1 MIHANLLVQN
11 TEAAFEH
18 LKCCRLCEHRCGNDR
33 TQGHKGKCHALAEVR
48 VFRHRVEW
56 GEEPELVPSHLFYT
70 SGCDLRCKFCIAE
83 QNAFNPQIGT
93 LLTNEFLRT
102 SIAWGRS
109 QGAKN
114 IQWVGGEPTIHL
126 PGILQAM
133 QQIDDLPD
141 VVWKSDF
148 YATPEALDLLE
159 GVAKYYV
166 ADFKFGNN
174 SCATQI
180 AGVPHYVE
188 TVARNLKYVSNR
200 GILIIR
206 HLLLPSHFDC
216 CYVPLVDWIA
226 EHLPDVRFSLRDG
239 YLPKWQAKNH
249 PTLNALVSEKESK
262 MARNLAIA
270 KGLRLV

>member
-1 MIHANLLVQN
+1 
-11 TEAAFEH
+11 
-18 LKCCRLCEHRCGNDR
+18 
-33 TQGHKGKCHALAEVR
+33 
-48 VFRHRVEW
+48 
-56 GEEPELVPSHLFYT
+56 
-70 SGCDLRCKFCIAE
+70 
-83 QNAFNPQIGT
+83 
-93 LLTNEFLRT
+93 LRT
-102 SIAWGRS
+102 AIVWGRT

-114 IQWVGGEPTIHL
+114 LQWVGGEPTIHL
-126 PGILQAM
+126 PGILEAM

-148 YATPEALDLLE
+148 YATTEALNLL
-159 GVAKYYV
+159 GGIVKYYV

-174 SCATQI
+174 LCAAQV
-180 AGVPHYVE
+180 AGVAHYVE
-188 TVARNLKYVSNR
+188 TITRNLKHVADR

-206 HLLLPSHFDC
+206 HLLLPGHFEC
-216 CYVPLVDWIA
+216 CYLPMINWIV

-249 PTLNALVSEKESK
+249 ATLNALVSEKQSK

>member
-1 MIHANLLVQN
+1 M
-11 TEAAFEH
+11 
-18 LKCCRLCEHRCGNDR
+18 
-33 TQGHKGKCHALAEVR
+33 
-48 VFRHRVEW
+48 
-56 GEEPELVPSHLFYT
+56 PSHLFYT

-102 SIAWGRS
+102 SIAWGRT

-148 YATPEALDLLE
+148 YATTEALDLLE
-159 GVAKYYV
+159 GIAKYYV
-166 ADFKFGNN
+166 ADFKFGNDH
-174 SCATQI
+174 CAAQI
-180 AGVPHYVE
+180 AGVPRYVE
-188 TVARNLKYVSNR
+188 TVSRNLKHIFDR

-206 HLLLPSHFDC
+206 HLLLPGHFEC
-216 CYVPLVDWIA
+216 CYVPMINWIA
-226 EHLPDVRFSLRDG
+226 GQLPDVRFSLRDG
-239 YLPKWQAKNH
+239 YLPRWQAKNH

>member
-1 MIHANLLVQN
+1 
-11 TEAAFEH
+11 
-18 LKCCRLCEHRCGNDR
+18 
-33 TQGHKGKCHALAEVR
+33 
-48 VFRHRVEW
+48 
-56 GEEPELVPSHLFYT
+56 
-70 SGCDLRCKFCIAE
+70 
-83 QNAFNPQIGT
+83 
-93 LLTNEFLRT
+93 
-102 SIAWGRS
+102 
-109 QGAKN
+109 
-114 IQWVGGEPTIHL
+114 HL